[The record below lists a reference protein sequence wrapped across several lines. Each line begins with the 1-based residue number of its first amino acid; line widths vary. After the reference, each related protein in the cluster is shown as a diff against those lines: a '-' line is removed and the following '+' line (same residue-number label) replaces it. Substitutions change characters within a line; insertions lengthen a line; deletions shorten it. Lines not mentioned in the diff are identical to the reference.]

1 MEARVIYCSKLL
13 KAQRDAANG
22 TNNAAANG
30 KKARKPRYKFDP
42 EWVEAVRHNYD
53 RDLDND
59 EAVLRHIRLYIE
71 GEYDG
76 SDFRGTYFECAWIL
90 IKAEIDRRKAR
101 NARARERRQQRRAEK
116 LAAIEA
122 AKAAEQAAA
131 EAARIEAEA
140 KAQAEAEARE
150 EAEAAARAEAERLAA
165 EQAAEAKAREEAEV
179 AARAEAE
186 RLAAEKAVAEAKARE
201 EAEAKAKVEAKAS
214 EGVETVDTTASSAAL
229 SSGSPRLP
237 QQSGKRHKSSPS
249 RSKRTC
255 AKSGKVRF
263 ADRFRGPCVNLDNLP
278 L

>member
-22 TNNAAANG
+22 TNNAATNG
-30 KKARKPRYKFDP
+30 RKVRKPRYKFDP

-131 EAARIEAEA
+131 EQAAAEAARIEAEA
-140 KAQAEAEARE
+140 KAKAG
-150 EAEAAARAEAERLAA
+150 AAARAEAERLAA
-165 EQAAEAKAREEAEV
+165 
-179 AARAEAE
+179 
-186 RLAAEKAVAEAKARE
+186 AEAKARE
-201 EAEAKAKVEAKAS
+201 EAEAKAREEAEAKAREEAEAKAREEAEAKAREEAKAS
-214 EGVETVDTTASSAAL
+214 AEAEPEVDKGKSTMKRSEVDAVAEV
-229 SSGSPRLP
+229 PRARICP
-237 QQSGKRHKSSPS
+237 DNCPRAVSDFPDKKRSKHKN
-249 RSKRTC
+249 RSKRRH
-255 AKSGKVRF
+255 S
-263 ADRFRGPCVNLDNLP
+263 
-278 L
+278 

>member
-13 KAQRDAANG
+13 EAQRNAANG

-140 KAQAEAEARE
+140 KAAAKAKEEAEAR
-150 EAEAAARAEAERLAA
+150 A
-165 EQAAEAKAREEAEV
+165 AAEAQA
-179 AARAEAE
+179 
-186 RLAAEKAVAEAKARE
+186 LAEAKSAE
-201 EAEAKAKVEAKAS
+201 KTETAEATEVGKDKQ
-214 EGVETVDTTASSAAL
+214 ASSE
-229 SSGSPRLP
+229 PRTENRTVIESQNLNDYP
-237 QQSGKRHKSSPS
+237 GSGKKPPKKKH
-249 RSKRTC
+249 SKKKR
-255 AKSGKVRF
+255 AKRYH
-263 ADRFRGPCVNLDNLP
+263 
-278 L
+278 

>member
-22 TNNAAANG
+22 TNNATTNG

-90 IKAEIDRRKAR
+90 IKSEIDRRKAR

-131 EAARIEAEA
+131 EARAKEEAEAAAEAARIEAEA
-140 KAQAEAEARE
+140 KARE
-150 EAEAAARAEAERLAA
+150 ES
-165 EQAAEAKAREEAEV
+165 EAKAREEV
-179 AARAEAE
+179 AT
-186 RLAAEKAVAEAKARE
+186 KCSE
-201 EAEAKAKVEAKAS
+201 ETET
-214 EGVETVDTTASSAAL
+214 VETVAVSVVEPATQVVANNVESTAKTGAYGSHSSKKH
-229 SSGSPRLP
+229 SKKKH
-237 QQSGKRHKSSPS
+237 GKRRH
-249 RSKRTC
+249 
-255 AKSGKVRF
+255 
-263 ADRFRGPCVNLDNLP
+263 
-278 L
+278 

>member
-13 KAQRDAANG
+13 EAQRDAAKG
-22 TNNAAANG
+22 TNNAATNG
-30 KKARKPRYKFDP
+30 KKARKPRYKFDQ

-101 NARARERRQQRRAEK
+101 NARARERRQRLRAEK

-140 KAQAEAEARE
+140 KAQAEA
-150 EAEAAARAEAERLAA
+150 
-165 EQAAEAKAREEAEV
+165 KARE
-179 AARAEAE
+179 EAE
-186 RLAAEKAVAEAKARE
+186 RLAAEKATAEKAAAEAKARE
-201 EAEAKAKVEAKAS
+201 EAEAKARVELEAKEDVEEVANVCDGARAVGYTTQSATS
-214 EGVETVDTTASSAAL
+214 EAKPVVRSE
-229 SSGSPRLP
+229 
-237 QQSGKRHKSSPS
+237 SSPVV
-249 RSKRTC
+249 RSEATPVLRSESSQNHPKKKHC
-255 AKSGKVRF
+255 KKKHGKHRH
-263 ADRFRGPCVNLDNLP
+263 
-278 L
+278 